1 MYYTVWKVTCIVN
14 LLNHSNGVKLGE
26 GVCFMKGIQLIFK
39 DWKAMWH
46 HKHGRIALIF
56 LLIVPLI
63 YSGFFLAGYWDPYG
77 RLDKLPV
84 AVVNLDKG
92 AAMDEKTIHA
102 GDDFVKNLKEN
113 KELAFHFVS
122 AKNADEGLKEDKYYM
137 VVTIPEDFSKKVSTL
152 MDEKPEPAQLQ
163 YKVNPGKNFVAAQ
176 IGTTAV
182 ENMKTKISNSI
193 TKSYTEGVFSKF
205 QDLAQGLG
213 DASNGAE
220 KLHEGTV
227 DARNG
232 ANELAGGIHR
242 LSDGTSKVKEGSD
255 KLASSQ
261 SALTGGANELSKG
274 ATSLHSGMELLAQ
287 GEKTLQSGV
296 SELSAGTNEWVNG
309 SEKLAEG
316 QVKADNAANSVKQ
329 QLEEY
334 VKSHPEVQQDPA
346 FQKIVATSNG
356 LAKATNALNG
366 GQQQLTQGAKKLADG
381 QHKIEEGMNTFG
393 VKLNEA
399 TAGTKKIADGASN
412 LADGFTKWG
421 NGFTSLQEGVN
432 HLASGGTELNH
443 GADQLTNGLVKLDDG
458 AKELSTKLG
467 EGAEKIADVRNDDDA
482 RNTMFS
488 EPVQLVKSTVSDVP
502 NYGSGIAPYFLS
514 LAFYVGGIMAS
525 NILPLGRRQN
535 MKVSGTV
542 HFINK
547 LGLVYVIGL
556 IQALLVD
563 VVVLGVMKLEV
574 ASVSLF
580 VLSSIVISF
589 TFMTFILML
598 VTVFGLVGK
607 FAAVTLLVLQLATS
621 GGTFPGELNIAVLSK
636 IGQFLPMSHSL
647 RGLQDVISL
656 GDWSQLQTQI
666 LILLCYLVVAGG
678 IAWITSHIQH
688 RETNAEQVS

>member
-1 MYYTVWKVTCIVN
+1 
-14 LLNHSNGVKLGE
+14 
-26 GVCFMKGIQLIFK
+26 MKGIQLIFK
-39 DWKAMWH
+39 DWKAMWN

-63 YSGFFLAGYWDPYG
+63 YAGFFLAGYWDPYG

-92 AAMDEKTIHA
+92 AVMDEKAIHA

-122 AKNADEGLKEDKYYM
+122 EKNADEGLKEDKYYM

-205 QDLAQGLG
+205 QDLAQGLN
-213 DASNGAE
+213 DASNGAG
-220 KLHEGTV
+220 KLHEGTT
-227 DARNG
+227 DAKNG
-232 ANELAGGIHR
+232 INELSSGINR
-242 LSDGTSKVKEGSD
+242 LSDGANQLKEGSD
-255 KLASSQ
+255 KLAASQ
-261 SALTGGANELSKG
+261 GALIGGANELSQG
-274 ATSLHSGMELLAQ
+274 ATSLHNGMELLTE
-287 GEKTLQSGV
+287 GEKGLQEGV
-296 SELSAGTNEWVNG
+296 SNLSAGTNEWISGN
-309 SEKLAEG
+309 EKLAEG
-316 QVKADNAANSVKQ
+316 QAKADEAANAVKK

-334 VKSHPEVQQDPA
+334 AKNHPEVQQDPA
-346 FQKIVATSNG
+346 FQQIVATSSG
-356 LAKATNALNG
+356 LAKATNTLNAS
-366 GQQQLTQGAKKLADG
+366 QQQLTQGARKLTDG
-381 QHKIEEGMNTFG
+381 QHNIEEGMNTFG
-393 VKLNEA
+393 AKLNEA
-399 TAGTKKIADGASN
+399 TSGTKKVADGAAN

-421 NGFTSLQEGVN
+421 NGFTSLQQGVN
-432 HLASGGTELNH
+432 HLASGGTELNN
-443 GADQLTNGLVKLDDG
+443 GAGKLTDGLVKLDDG

-467 EGAEKIADVRNDDDA
+467 EGAKKIANVRNDDA
-482 RNTMFS
+482 RNAMFS

-547 LGLVYVIGL
+547 LGLVYLIGL
-556 IQALLVD
+556 IQAFLVD
-563 VVVLGVMKLEV
+563 TVVLGFMKLEV
-574 ASVSLF
+574 ASVPLF
-580 VLSSIVISF
+580 VLSSIIISF

-598 VTVFGLVGK
+598 VTVFGIVGK

-656 GDWSQLQTQI
+656 GDWSQLRMQI

-688 RETNAEQVS
+688 KETNAEQVS

>member
-1 MYYTVWKVTCIVN
+1 
-14 LLNHSNGVKLGE
+14 
-26 GVCFMKGIQLIFK
+26 MKGIQLIFK
-39 DWKAMWH
+39 DWKAMWN

-77 RLDKLPV
+77 KLDKLPV

-92 AAMDEKTIHA
+92 AVMDEKTIQA

-122 AKNADEGLKEDKYYM
+122 EKDADEGLKEDKYYM
-137 VVTIPEDFSKKVSTL
+137 VVTIPEEFSKKVSTL
-152 MDEKPEPAQLQ
+152 MDEEPEPARLQ

-205 QDLAQGLG
+205 QDLAQGLS
-213 DASNGAE
+213 DARNGAE
-220 KLHEGTV
+220 KLHEGTT
-227 DARNG
+227 DAKNG
-232 ANELAGGIHR
+232 ANQLADGIHR
-242 LSDGTSKVKEGSD
+242 LNDGTVKLKEGSD

-261 SALTGGANELSKG
+261 SALTGGANELSQG
-274 ATSLHSGMELLAQ
+274 ATSLHNGMELLAQ
-287 GEKTLQSGV
+287 GEKSLQSGV

-346 FQKIVATSNG
+346 FQKIIATSNG
-356 LAKATNALNG
+356 LAKATNTLNNS
-366 GQQQLTQGAKKLADG
+366 QQQLTQGARKLTDG
-381 QHKIEEGMNTFG
+381 QHKIEGGMNTFG

-399 TAGTKKIADGASN
+399 TAGTKKIADGTSN
-412 LADGFTKWG
+412 LAD
-421 NGFTSLQEGVN
+421 GFTSLQEGVN

-443 GADQLTNGLVKLDDG
+443 GADKLTNGLVKLDDG
-458 AKELSTKLG
+458 VKELSTKLG
-467 EGAEKIADVRNDDDA
+467 EGAEKIADVRNDDA

-547 LGLVYVIGL
+547 LGLVYLIGL

-598 VTVFGLVGK
+598 VTVFGIVGK

-636 IGQFLPMSHSL
+636 IGKFLPMSHSL

-656 GDWSQLQTQI
+656 GDWSQLRMQI

-678 IAWITSHIQH
+678 ITWVTSHIQH
-688 RETNAEQVS
+688 KETNAEQVS

>member
-1 MYYTVWKVTCIVN
+1 
-14 LLNHSNGVKLGE
+14 
-26 GVCFMKGIQLIFK
+26 MKGIQLVFK

-122 AKNADEGLKEDKYYM
+122 EKNADEGLKEDKYYM

-152 MDEKPEPAQLQ
+152 MDEKPEPAQLH

-205 QDLAQGLG
+205 QDLAQGLS

-220 KLHEGTV
+220 KLHEGTT
-227 DARNG
+227 DAKNG
-232 ANELAGGIHR
+232 ANRLADGIDR
-242 LSDGTSKVKEGSD
+242 LSDGTSKLKEGSD

-261 SALTGGANELSKG
+261 SALTGGANELSQG
-274 ATSLHSGMELLAQ
+274 ATSLHSGLELLAQ
-287 GEKTLQSGV
+287 GEGTLQSGV
-296 SELSAGTNEWVNG
+296 SELSVGTNEWVNG

-316 QVKADNAANSVKQ
+316 QVKADDAASSVKK

-334 VKSHPEVQQDPA
+334 MKSHPEAQQDPA

-356 LAKATNALNG
+356 LAKATNTLNN

-381 QHKIEEGMNTFG
+381 QRKVEEGMNTFG

-399 TAGTKKIADGASN
+399 TAGTKKIADGAAN

-432 HLASGGTELNH
+432 QLASGGTELNN
-443 GADQLTNGLVKLDDG
+443 GAGKLVNGLVKLDDG
-458 AKELSTKLG
+458 AKELAMKLG
-467 EGAEKIADVRNDDDA
+467 EGAEKIADVRNDDA

-547 LGLVYVIGL
+547 LGLVYLIGL

-563 VVVLGVMKLEV
+563 VVVLGAMKLEV
-574 ASVSLF
+574 ASV

-621 GGTFPGELNIAVLSK
+621 GGTFPGELNVAVLSK

-656 GDWSQLQTQI
+656 GDWSQLRMQI

-688 RETNAEQVS
+688 RETNTEQVS

>member
-1 MYYTVWKVTCIVN
+1 
-14 LLNHSNGVKLGE
+14 
-26 GVCFMKGIQLIFK
+26 MKGIQLIFK
-39 DWKAMWH
+39 DWKAMWN

-63 YSGFFLAGYWDPYG
+63 YAGFFLAGYWDPYG

-92 AAMDEKTIHA
+92 AVMDEKAIHA

-122 AKNADEGLKEDKYYM
+122 EKNADEGLKEDKYYM

-205 QDLAQGLG
+205 QDLAQGLN
-213 DASNGAE
+213 DASNGAG
-220 KLHEGTV
+220 KLHEGTT
-227 DARNG
+227 DAKNG
-232 ANELAGGIHR
+232 INELSSGINR
-242 LSDGTSKVKEGSD
+242 LSDGANQLKEGSD
-255 KLASSQ
+255 KLAASQ
-261 SALTGGANELSKG
+261 GALTGGANELSQG
-274 ATSLHSGMELLAQ
+274 ATSLHNGMELLTE
-287 GEKTLQSGV
+287 GEKGLQEGV
-296 SELSAGTNEWVNG
+296 SNLSAGTNEWISGN
-309 SEKLAEG
+309 EKLAEG
-316 QVKADNAANSVKQ
+316 QAKADEAANAVKK

-334 VKSHPEVQQDPA
+334 AKNHPEVQQDPA
-346 FQKIVATSNG
+346 FQQIVATSSG
-356 LAKATNALNG
+356 LAKATNTLNAS
-366 GQQQLTQGAKKLADG
+366 QQQLTQGARKLADG

-399 TAGTKKIADGASN
+399 TSGTKKVADGAAN

-432 HLASGGTELNH
+432 HLASGGTELNN
-443 GADQLTNGLVKLDDG
+443 GAGKLTDGLIKLDDG

-467 EGAEKIADVRNDDDA
+467 EGAEKIADVRNDDA
-482 RNTMFS
+482 RNAMFS

-547 LGLVYVIGL
+547 LGLVYLIGL
-556 IQALLVD
+556 IQAFLVD
-563 VVVLGVMKLEV
+563 AVVLGFMKLEV
-574 ASVSLF
+574 ASVPLF
-580 VLSSIVISF
+580 VLSSIIISF

-598 VTVFGLVGK
+598 VTVFGIVGK

-656 GDWSQLQTQI
+656 GDWSQLRMQI

-688 RETNAEQVS
+688 KETNAEQVS

>member
-14 LLNHSNGVKLGE
+14 LLNHSNGVKFGE

-92 AAMDEKTIHA
+92 AMMDEKTIHA

-122 AKNADEGLKEDKYYM
+122 EKNADEGLKEDKYYM
-137 VVTIPEDFSKKVSTL
+137 VVTIPENFSKKVSTL
-152 MDEKPEPAQLQ
+152 MDEKPEPAKLQ

-205 QDLAQGLG
+205 QDLAQGLS

-220 KLHEGTV
+220 KLHEGTT

-232 ANELAGGIHR
+232 ANQLADGIDR
-242 LSDGTSKVKEGSD
+242 LSNGTSKLKEGSD

-261 SALTGGANELSKG
+261 SALTGGANELSQG

-287 GEKTLQSGV
+287 GEKTLQSGI

-309 SEKLAEG
+309 NEKLAEG
-316 QVKADNAANSVKQ
+316 QAKADNAANSVKQ

-334 VKSHPEVQQDPA
+334 VKNHPEVQQDPA
-346 FQKIVATSNG
+346 FQKIVATSDG
-356 LAKATNALNG
+356 LAKATNTLNNS
-366 GQQQLTQGAKKLADG
+366 QQQLTQGAKKIADG

-432 HLASGGTELNH
+432 QLASGGTELNN
-443 GADQLTNGLVKLDDG
+443 GAGKLTNGLVKLDDG

-467 EGAEKIADVRNDDDA
+467 EGAEKIADVRNDDA

-525 NILPLGRRQN
+525 NILPLGHRQN

-547 LGLVYVIGL
+547 LGLVYLIGL

-574 ASVSLF
+574 ASVPLF

-607 FAAVTLLVLQLATS
+607 FLAVTLLVLQLATS

-656 GDWSQLQTQI
+656 GDWSQLQMQI
-666 LILLCYLVVAGG
+666 LILLFYLVVAGG

-688 RETNAEQVS
+688 KETNAEQVS

>member
-1 MYYTVWKVTCIVN
+1 
-14 LLNHSNGVKLGE
+14 
-26 GVCFMKGIQLIFK
+26 MKGIQLIFK
-39 DWKAMWH
+39 DWKAMWN

-77 RLDKLPV
+77 KLDKLPV

-92 AAMDEKTIHA
+92 AVMDEKTIQA

-122 AKNADEGLKEDKYYM
+122 EKDADEGLKEDKYYM
-137 VVTIPEDFSKKVSTL
+137 VVTIPEEFSKKVSTL
-152 MDEKPEPAQLQ
+152 MDEKPEPARLQ

-205 QDLAQGLG
+205 QDLAQGLS

-220 KLHEGTV
+220 KLHEGTT
-227 DARNG
+227 DAKNG
-232 ANELAGGIHR
+232 ANQLTDIHR
-242 LSDGTSKVKEGSD
+242 LNDGTVKLKEGSD

-261 SALTGGANELSKG
+261 SALTGGANELSQG
-274 ATSLHSGMELLAQ
+274 ATSLHNGMELLAQ
-287 GEKTLQSGV
+287 GEKSLQSGV

-334 VKSHPEVQQDPA
+334 VKSHPEVQQDSA
-346 FQKIVATSNG
+346 FQKIIATSNG
-356 LAKATNALNG
+356 LAKATNTLNNS
-366 GQQQLTQGAKKLADG
+366 QQQLTQGARKLTDG

-399 TAGTKKIADGASN
+399 TAGTKKIADGTSN

-443 GADQLTNGLVKLDDG
+443 GADKLTNGLVKLDDG

-467 EGAEKIADVRNDDDA
+467 EGAEKIADVRNDDA

-547 LGLVYVIGL
+547 LGLVYLIGL

-598 VTVFGLVGK
+598 VTVFGIVGK

-656 GDWSQLQTQI
+656 GDWSQLQMQI

-678 IAWITSHIQH
+678 ITWVTSHIQH
-688 RETNAEQVS
+688 KETNAEQVS

>member
-1 MYYTVWKVTCIVN
+1 
-14 LLNHSNGVKLGE
+14 
-26 GVCFMKGIQLIFK
+26 
-39 DWKAMWH
+39 
-46 HKHGRIALIF
+46 
-56 LLIVPLI
+56 
-63 YSGFFLAGYWDPYG
+63 
-77 RLDKLPV
+77 
-84 AVVNLDKG
+84 
-92 AAMDEKTIHA
+92 
-102 GDDFVKNLKEN
+102 
-113 KELAFHFVS
+113 
-122 AKNADEGLKEDKYYM
+122 
-137 VVTIPEDFSKKVSTL
+137 
-152 MDEKPEPAQLQ
+152 
-163 YKVNPGKNFVAAQ
+163 
-176 IGTTAV
+176 
-182 ENMKTKISNSI
+182 
-193 TKSYTEGVFSKF
+193 
-205 QDLAQGLG
+205 
-213 DASNGAE
+213 
-220 KLHEGTV
+220 
-227 DARNG
+227 
-232 ANELAGGIHR
+232 
-242 LSDGTSKVKEGSD
+242 
-255 KLASSQ
+255 
-261 SALTGGANELSKG
+261 
-274 ATSLHSGMELLAQ
+274 MELLAQ
-287 GEKTLQSGV
+287 GEKSLQSGV

-346 FQKIVATSNG
+346 FQKIIATSNG
-356 LAKATNALNG
+356 LAKATNTLNNS
-366 GQQQLTQGAKKLADG
+366 QQQLTQGARKLTDG
-381 QHKIEEGMNTFG
+381 QHKIEGGMNTFG

-399 TAGTKKIADGASN
+399 TAGTKKIADGTSN

-443 GADQLTNGLVKLDDG
+443 GADKLTNGLVKLDDG
-458 AKELSTKLG
+458 VKELSTKLG
-467 EGAEKIADVRNDDDA
+467 EGAEKIADVRNDDA

-547 LGLVYVIGL
+547 LGLVYLIGL

-598 VTVFGLVGK
+598 VTVFGIVGK

-656 GDWSQLQTQI
+656 GDWSQLRMQI

-678 IAWITSHIQH
+678 ITWVTSHIQH
-688 RETNAEQVS
+688 KETNAEQVS

>member
-1 MYYTVWKVTCIVN
+1 
-14 LLNHSNGVKLGE
+14 
-26 GVCFMKGIQLIFK
+26 MKGIQLIFK
-39 DWKAMWH
+39 DWKAMWN

-63 YSGFFLAGYWDPYG
+63 YAGFFLAGYWDPYG

-92 AAMDEKTIHA
+92 AVMDEKAIHA

-122 AKNADEGLKEDKYYM
+122 EKNADEGLKEDKYYM

-205 QDLAQGLG
+205 QDLAQGLN
-213 DASNGAE
+213 DASNGAG
-220 KLHEGTV
+220 KLHEGTT
-227 DARNG
+227 DAKNG
-232 ANELAGGIHR
+232 INELSSGINR
-242 LSDGTSKVKEGSD
+242 LSDGANQLKEGSD
-255 KLASSQ
+255 KLAASQ
-261 SALTGGANELSKG
+261 GALTGGANELSQG
-274 ATSLHSGMELLAQ
+274 ATSLHNGMELLTE
-287 GEKTLQSGV
+287 GEKGLQEGV
-296 SELSAGTNEWVNG
+296 SNLSTGTNEWISGN
-309 SEKLAEG
+309 EKLAEG
-316 QVKADNAANSVKQ
+316 QAKADEAANAVKK

-334 VKSHPEVQQDPA
+334 AKNHPEVQQDPA
-346 FQKIVATSNG
+346 FQQIVATSSG
-356 LAKATNALNG
+356 LAKATNTLNAS
-366 GQQQLTQGAKKLADG
+366 QQQLTQGARKLADG

-393 VKLNEA
+393 AKLNEA
-399 TAGTKKIADGASN
+399 TSGTKKVADGAAN

-421 NGFTSLQEGVN
+421 NGFTSLQQGVN
-432 HLASGGTELNH
+432 HLASGGTELNN
-443 GADQLTNGLVKLDDG
+443 GAGKLTDGLVKLDDG

-467 EGAEKIADVRNDDDA
+467 EGAEKIANVRNDDA
-482 RNTMFS
+482 RNAMFS

-547 LGLVYVIGL
+547 LGLVYLIGL
-556 IQALLVD
+556 IQAFLVD
-563 VVVLGVMKLEV
+563 AVVLGFMKLEV
-574 ASVSLF
+574 ASVPLF
-580 VLSSIVISF
+580 VLSSIIISF

-598 VTVFGLVGK
+598 VTVFGIVGK

-656 GDWSQLQTQI
+656 GDWSQLRMQI

-688 RETNAEQVS
+688 KETNAERVS

>member
-1 MYYTVWKVTCIVN
+1 
-14 LLNHSNGVKLGE
+14 
-26 GVCFMKGIQLIFK
+26 MKGIQLIFK
-39 DWKAMWH
+39 DWKAMWN

-63 YSGFFLAGYWDPYG
+63 YAGFFLAGYWDPYG

-92 AAMDEKTIHA
+92 AVMDEKAIHA

-122 AKNADEGLKEDKYYM
+122 EKNADEGLKEDKYYM
-137 VVTIPEDFSKKVSTL
+137 VVTIPKDFSKKVSTL

-205 QDLAQGLG
+205 QDLAQGLN
-213 DASNGAE
+213 DASNGAG
-220 KLHEGTV
+220 KLHEGTT
-227 DARNG
+227 DAKNG
-232 ANELAGGIHR
+232 INELSSGINR
-242 LSDGTSKVKEGSD
+242 LSDGANQLKEGSD
-255 KLASSQ
+255 KLAASQ
-261 SALTGGANELSKG
+261 GALTGGANELSQG
-274 ATSLHSGMELLAQ
+274 ATSLHNGMELLTE
-287 GEKTLQSGV
+287 GEKGLQEGV
-296 SELSAGTNEWVNG
+296 SNLSAGTNEWISGN
-309 SEKLAEG
+309 EKLAEG
-316 QVKADNAANSVKQ
+316 QAKADEAANAVKK

-334 VKSHPEVQQDPA
+334 AKNHPEVQQDPA
-346 FQKIVATSNG
+346 FQQIVATSSG
-356 LAKATNALNG
+356 LAKATNTLNAS
-366 GQQQLTQGAKKLADG
+366 QQQLTQGARKLTDG

-399 TAGTKKIADGASN
+399 TSGTKKVADGAAN

-421 NGFTSLQEGVN
+421 NGFTSLQQGVN
-432 HLASGGTELNH
+432 HLASGGTELNN
-443 GADQLTNGLVKLDDG
+443 GAGKLTDGLVKLDDG

-467 EGAEKIADVRNDDDA
+467 EGAEKIANVRNDDA
-482 RNTMFS
+482 RNAMFS

-547 LGLVYVIGL
+547 LGLVYLIGL
-556 IQALLVD
+556 IQAFLVD
-563 VVVLGVMKLEV
+563 TVVLGFMKLEV
-574 ASVSLF
+574 ASVPLF
-580 VLSSIVISF
+580 VLSSIIISF

-598 VTVFGLVGK
+598 VTVFGIVGK

-656 GDWSQLQTQI
+656 GDWSQLRMQI

-688 RETNAEQVS
+688 KETNAEQVS

>member
-1 MYYTVWKVTCIVN
+1 
-14 LLNHSNGVKLGE
+14 
-26 GVCFMKGIQLIFK
+26 MKGIQLIFK
-39 DWKAMWH
+39 DWKAMWN

-63 YSGFFLAGYWDPYG
+63 YAGFFLAGYWDPYG

-92 AAMDEKTIHA
+92 AVMDEKAIHA

-122 AKNADEGLKEDKYYM
+122 EKNADEGLKEDKYYM

-205 QDLAQGLG
+205 QDLAQGLN
-213 DASNGAE
+213 DASNGAG
-220 KLHEGTV
+220 KLHEGTT
-227 DARNG
+227 DAKNG
-232 ANELAGGIHR
+232 INELSGGINR
-242 LSDGTSKVKEGSD
+242 LSDGANQLKEGSD
-255 KLASSQ
+255 KLAASQ
-261 SALTGGANELSKG
+261 GALTGGANELSQG
-274 ATSLHSGMELLAQ
+274 ATSLHNGMELLTE
-287 GEKTLQSGV
+287 GEKGLQEGV
-296 SELSAGTNEWVNG
+296 SNLSAGTNEWISG

-316 QVKADNAANSVKQ
+316 QAKADEVANAVKK

-334 VKSHPEVQQDPA
+334 AKNHPEVQQDPA
-346 FQKIVATSNG
+346 FQQIVTTSSG
-356 LAKATNALNG
+356 LAKATNTLNAS
-366 GQQQLTQGAKKLADG
+366 QQQLTQGARKLTDG

-393 VKLNEA
+393 AKLNEA
-399 TAGTKKIADGASN
+399 TSGTKKVADGAAN

-432 HLASGGTELNH
+432 HLASGGTELNN
-443 GADQLTNGLVKLDDG
+443 GAGKLTDGLIKLDDG

-467 EGAEKIADVRNDDDA
+467 EGAEKIANVRNDDA
-482 RNTMFS
+482 RNAMFS

-547 LGLVYVIGL
+547 LGLVYLIGL
-556 IQALLVD
+556 IQAFLVD
-563 VVVLGVMKLEV
+563 AVVLGIMKLEV
-574 ASVSLF
+574 ASVPLF
-580 VLSSIVISF
+580 VLSSIIISF

-598 VTVFGLVGK
+598 VTVFGIVGK

-656 GDWSQLQTQI
+656 GDWSQLRMQI

-688 RETNAEQVS
+688 KETNAEQVS

>member
-1 MYYTVWKVTCIVN
+1 
-14 LLNHSNGVKLGE
+14 
-26 GVCFMKGIQLIFK
+26 MKGIQLIFK

-84 AVVNLDKG
+84 AIINLDKG
-92 AAMDEKTIHA
+92 AAMDEKTIRA

-122 AKNADEGLKEDKYYM
+122 EKNADEGLKEDKYYM

-205 QDLAQGLG
+205 QDLAQGLN
-213 DASNGAE
+213 DASHGAG
-220 KLHEGTV
+220 KLHEGTTE
-227 DARNG
+227 ARNG
-232 ANELAGGIHR
+232 ANQLADGIHR
-242 LSDGTSKVKEGSD
+242 LSDGTSKVKEESD

-261 SALTGGANELSKG
+261 SALTDGANGLSQG
-274 ATSLHSGMELLAQ
+274 ATSLHSGMELLTQ

-346 FQKIVATSNG
+346 FQKIIATSNG
-356 LAKATNALNG
+356 LAQATNTLNNS
-366 GQQQLTQGAKKLADG
+366 QQQLTQGAKKLADG
-381 QHKIEEGMNTFG
+381 QHKIEEGINTFG

-399 TAGTKKIADGASN
+399 TAGTKKIADGAAN
-412 LADGFTKWG
+412 LASGFTKWG
-421 NGFTSLQEGVN
+421 TGFTSLQEGVN
-432 HLASGGTELNH
+432 QLASGGTELNH
-443 GADQLTNGLVKLDDG
+443 GVDQLTNGLVKLDDG

-467 EGAEKIADVRNDDDA
+467 EGAAKIADVRNDDA

-514 LAFYVGGIMAS
+514 
-525 NILPLGRRQN
+525 LGRRQN

-574 ASVSLF
+574 ASVPLF

-607 FAAVTLLVLQLATS
+607 FLAVTLLVLQLATS

-656 GDWSQLQTQI
+656 GDWSQLQMQI

-688 RETNAEQVS
+688 RETNVEQVS

>member
-1 MYYTVWKVTCIVN
+1 
-14 LLNHSNGVKLGE
+14 
-26 GVCFMKGIQLIFK
+26 MKGIQLIFK
-39 DWKAMWH
+39 DWKAMWN

-63 YSGFFLAGYWDPYG
+63 YAGFFLAGYWDPYG

-92 AAMDEKTIHA
+92 AVMDEKAIHA

-122 AKNADEGLKEDKYYM
+122 EKNADEGLKEDKYYM

-205 QDLAQGLG
+205 QDLAQGLN
-213 DASNGAE
+213 DASNGAG
-220 KLHEGTV
+220 KLHEGTT
-227 DARNG
+227 DAKNG
-232 ANELAGGIHR
+232 INELSGGINR
-242 LSDGTSKVKEGSD
+242 LSDGANQLKEGSD
-255 KLASSQ
+255 KLAASQ
-261 SALTGGANELSKG
+261 GALTGGANELSQG
-274 ATSLHSGMELLAQ
+274 ATSLHNGMELLTE
-287 GEKTLQSGV
+287 GEKGLQEGV
-296 SELSAGTNEWVNG
+296 SNLSVGTNEWISGN
-309 SEKLAEG
+309 EKLAEG
-316 QVKADNAANSVKQ
+316 QVKADEAANAVKK

-334 VKSHPEVQQDPA
+334 AKNHPEVQQDPA
-346 FQKIVATSNG
+346 FQQIVATSSG
-356 LAKATNALNG
+356 LAKATNTLNAS
-366 GQQQLTQGAKKLADG
+366 QQQLTQGARKLTDG

-393 VKLNEA
+393 AKLNEA
-399 TAGTKKIADGASN
+399 TSGTKKVADGAAN

-421 NGFTSLQEGVN
+421 NGFTSLQQGVN
-432 HLASGGTELNH
+432 HLASGGTELNN
-443 GADQLTNGLVKLDDG
+443 GAGKLTDGLIKLDDG

-467 EGAEKIADVRNDDDA
+467 EGAEKIANVRNDDA
-482 RNTMFS
+482 RNAMFS

-547 LGLVYVIGL
+547 LGLVYLIGL
-556 IQALLVD
+556 IQAFLVD
-563 VVVLGVMKLEV
+563 TVVLGFMKLEV
-574 ASVSLF
+574 ASVPLF
-580 VLSSIVISF
+580 VLSSIIISF

-598 VTVFGLVGK
+598 VTVFGIVGK

-656 GDWSQLQTQI
+656 GDWSQLRMQI

-688 RETNAEQVS
+688 KETNAEQVS

>member
-1 MYYTVWKVTCIVN
+1 
-14 LLNHSNGVKLGE
+14 
-26 GVCFMKGIQLIFK
+26 MKGIQLIFK
-39 DWKAMWH
+39 DWKAMWN

-63 YSGFFLAGYWDPYG
+63 YAGFFLAGYWDPYG

-92 AAMDEKTIHA
+92 AVMDEKAIHA

-122 AKNADEGLKEDKYYM
+122 EKNADEGLKEDKYYM

-205 QDLAQGLG
+205 QDLAQGLN
-213 DASNGAE
+213 DASNGAG
-220 KLHEGTV
+220 KLHEGMT
-227 DARNG
+227 DAKNG
-232 ANELAGGIHR
+232 VNELSGGINR
-242 LSDGTSKVKEGSD
+242 LSDGANQLKEGSD
-255 KLASSQ
+255 KLAASQ
-261 SALTGGANELSKG
+261 GALTGGANELSQG
-274 ATSLHSGMELLAQ
+274 ATSLHNGMELLTE
-287 GEKTLQSGV
+287 GEKGLQEGV
-296 SELSAGTNEWVNG
+296 SNLSAGTNEWISGN
-309 SEKLAEG
+309 EKLAEG
-316 QVKADNAANSVKQ
+316 QAKADEAANAVKK

-334 VKSHPEVQQDPA
+334 AKNHPEVQQDPA
-346 FQKIVATSNG
+346 FQQIVATSNG
-356 LAKATNALNG
+356 LAKATNTLNAS
-366 GQQQLTQGAKKLADG
+366 QQQLTQGARKLADG

-399 TAGTKKIADGASN
+399 TSGTKKVADGAAN

-432 HLASGGTELNH
+432 HLASGGTELNN
-443 GADQLTNGLVKLDDG
+443 GAGKLTDGLIKLDDG

-467 EGAEKIADVRNDDDA
+467 EGAEKIADVRNDDA
-482 RNTMFS
+482 RNAMFS

-547 LGLVYVIGL
+547 LGLVYLIGL
-556 IQALLVD
+556 IQAFLVD
-563 VVVLGVMKLEV
+563 AVVLGIMKLEV
-574 ASVSLF
+574 ASVPLF
-580 VLSSIVISF
+580 VLSSIIISF

-598 VTVFGLVGK
+598 VTVFGIVGK

-656 GDWSQLQTQI
+656 GDWSQLRMQI

-688 RETNAEQVS
+688 KETNAEQVS

>member
-1 MYYTVWKVTCIVN
+1 
-14 LLNHSNGVKLGE
+14 
-26 GVCFMKGIQLIFK
+26 MKGIQLIFK
-39 DWKAMWH
+39 DWKAMWN

-77 RLDKLPV
+77 KLDKLPV

-92 AAMDEKTIHA
+92 AVMDEKTIQA

-122 AKNADEGLKEDKYYM
+122 EKDADEGLKEDKYYM
-137 VVTIPEDFSKKVSTL
+137 VVTIPEEFSKKVSTL
-152 MDEKPEPAQLQ
+152 MDEKPEPARLQ

-205 QDLAQGLG
+205 QDLAQGLS
-213 DASNGAE
+213 DARNGAE
-220 KLHEGTV
+220 KLHEGTI

-232 ANELAGGIHR
+232 ANQLADGIHR
-242 LSDGTSKVKEGSD
+242 LSDGTS
-255 KLASSQ
+255 
-261 SALTGGANELSKG
+261 
-274 ATSLHSGMELLAQ
+274 LHNGMELLAQ
-287 GEKTLQSGV
+287 GEKSLQSGV

-346 FQKIVATSNG
+346 FQKIIATSNG
-356 LAKATNALNG
+356 LAKATNTLNNS
-366 GQQQLTQGAKKLADG
+366 QQQLTQGARKLTDG

-399 TAGTKKIADGASN
+399 TAGTKKIADGTSN

-443 GADQLTNGLVKLDDG
+443 GADKLTDGLVKLDDG

-467 EGAEKIADVRNDDDA
+467 EGAEKIADVRNDDA

-547 LGLVYVIGL
+547 LGLVYLIGL

-563 VVVLGVMKLEV
+563 VVVLGVMRLEV

-580 VLSSIVISF
+580 VLSSIVISL

-656 GDWSQLQTQI
+656 GDWSQLRMQI

>member
-14 LLNHSNGVKLGE
+14 LLNHSNGVKFGE
-26 GVCFMKGIQLIFK
+26 GVCFMKGIQLVFK

-77 RLDKLPV
+77 KLDKLPV

-122 AKNADEGLKEDKYYM
+122 EKNADEGLKEDKYYM
-137 VVTIPEDFSKKVSTL
+137 VVTIPADFSKKVSTL

-205 QDLAQGLG
+205 QDLAQGLS
-213 DASNGAE
+213 DAS
-220 KLHEGTV
+220 
-227 DARNG
+227 RNG
-232 ANELAGGIHR
+232 ANQLADGIHR
-242 LSDGTSKVKEGSD
+242 LSDGTSKVKEGSE
-255 KLASSQ
+255 KLASSK
-261 SALTGGANELSKG
+261 SALTDGANELSQG

-296 SELSAGTNEWVNG
+296 SELSAGTNEWVSG

-316 QVKADNAANSVKQ
+316 QVKADGAANSIKQ

-334 VKSHPEVQQDPA
+334 VKNHPEVQQDPA
-346 FQKIVATSNG
+346 FQKIVATSDG
-356 LAKATNALNG
+356 LAKATNTLNNS
-366 GQQQLTQGAKKLADG
+366 QQQLTQGAKKIADG

-399 TAGTKKIADGASN
+399 TAGTKKVADGASN

-432 HLASGGTELNH
+432 QLASGGTELNN
-443 GADQLTNGLVKLDDG
+443 GAGKLTNGLVKLDDG

-467 EGAEKIADVRNDDDA
+467 EGAEKIADVRNDDA

-547 LGLVYVIGL
+547 LGLVYLIGL

-574 ASVSLF
+574 ASVPLF

-607 FAAVTLLVLQLATS
+607 FLAVTLLVLQLATS

-656 GDWSQLQTQI
+656 GDWSQLQMQI

-688 RETNAEQVS
+688 RETNVEQVS

>member
-1 MYYTVWKVTCIVN
+1 
-14 LLNHSNGVKLGE
+14 
-26 GVCFMKGIQLIFK
+26 MKGIQLIFK
-39 DWKAMWH
+39 DWKAMWN

-63 YSGFFLAGYWDPYG
+63 YAGFFLAGYWDPYG

-92 AAMDEKTIHA
+92 AVMDEKAIHA

-122 AKNADEGLKEDKYYM
+122 EKNADEGLKEDKYYM

-205 QDLAQGLG
+205 QDLAQGLN
-213 DASNGAE
+213 DASNGAG
-220 KLHEGTV
+220 KLHEGTT
-227 DARNG
+227 DAKNG
-232 ANELAGGIHR
+232 INELSSGINR
-242 LSDGTSKVKEGSD
+242 LSDGANQLKEGSD
-255 KLASSQ
+255 KLAASQ
-261 SALTGGANELSKG
+261 GVLTGGANELSQG
-274 ATSLHSGMELLAQ
+274 ATSLHNGMELLTE
-287 GEKTLQSGV
+287 GEKGLQEGV
-296 SELSAGTNEWVNG
+296 SNLSAGTNEWISGN
-309 SEKLAEG
+309 EKLAEG
-316 QVKADNAANSVKQ
+316 QAKADEAANAVKK

-334 VKSHPEVQQDPA
+334 AKNHPEVQQDPA
-346 FQKIVATSNG
+346 FQQIVATSSG
-356 LAKATNALNG
+356 LAKATNTLNAS
-366 GQQQLTQGAKKLADG
+366 QQQLTQGARKLTDG

-393 VKLNEA
+393 AKLNEA
-399 TAGTKKIADGASN
+399 TSGTKKVADGAAN

-421 NGFTSLQEGVN
+421 NGFTSLQQGVN
-432 HLASGGTELNH
+432 HLASGGTELNN
-443 GADQLTNGLVKLDDG
+443 GAGKLTDGLVKLDDG

-467 EGAEKIADVRNDDDA
+467 EGAEKIANVRNDDA
-482 RNTMFS
+482 RNAMFS

-547 LGLVYVIGL
+547 LGLVYLIGL
-556 IQALLVD
+556 IQAFLVD
-563 VVVLGVMKLEV
+563 TVVLGFMKLEV
-574 ASVSLF
+574 ASVPLF
-580 VLSSIVISF
+580 VLSSIIISF

-598 VTVFGLVGK
+598 VTVFGIVGK

-656 GDWSQLQTQI
+656 GDWSQLRMQI

-688 RETNAEQVS
+688 KETNAEQVS

>member
-1 MYYTVWKVTCIVN
+1 
-14 LLNHSNGVKLGE
+14 
-26 GVCFMKGIQLIFK
+26 MKGIQLIFK
-39 DWKAMWH
+39 DWKAMWN

-63 YSGFFLAGYWDPYG
+63 YAGFFLAGYWDPYG

-92 AAMDEKTIHA
+92 AVMDEKAIHA

-122 AKNADEGLKEDKYYM
+122 EKNADEGLKEDKYYM

-205 QDLAQGLG
+205 QDLAQGLN
-213 DASNGAE
+213 DASNGAG
-220 KLHEGTV
+220 KLHEGTT
-227 DARNG
+227 DAKNG
-232 ANELAGGIHR
+232 INELSSGINR
-242 LSDGTSKVKEGSD
+242 LSDGANQLKEGSD
-255 KLASSQ
+255 KLAASQ
-261 SALTGGANELSKG
+261 GALTGGANELSQG
-274 ATSLHSGMELLAQ
+274 ATSLHNGMELLTE
-287 GEKTLQSGV
+287 GEKGLQEGV
-296 SELSAGTNEWVNG
+296 SNLSAGTNEWISGN
-309 SEKLAEG
+309 EKLAEG
-316 QVKADNAANSVKQ
+316 QAKADEAANAVKK

-334 VKSHPEVQQDPA
+334 AKNHPEVQQDPA
-346 FQKIVATSNG
+346 FQQIVATSSG
-356 LAKATNALNG
+356 LAKATNTLNAS
-366 GQQQLTQGAKKLADG
+366 QQQLTQGARKLADG

-399 TAGTKKIADGASN
+399 TSGTKKVADGAAN

-421 NGFTSLQEGVN
+421 NGFTSLQQGVN
-432 HLASGGTELNH
+432 HLASGGTELNN
-443 GADQLTNGLVKLDDG
+443 GAGKLTDGLIKLDDG

-467 EGAEKIADVRNDDDA
+467 EGAEKIADVRNDDA
-482 RNTMFS
+482 RNAMFS

-547 LGLVYVIGL
+547 LGLVYLIGL
-556 IQALLVD
+556 IQAFLVD
-563 VVVLGVMKLEV
+563 TVVLGFMKLEV
-574 ASVSLF
+574 ASVPLF
-580 VLSSIVISF
+580 VLSSIIISF

-598 VTVFGLVGK
+598 VTVFGIVGK

-656 GDWSQLQTQI
+656 GDWSQLRMQI

-688 RETNAEQVS
+688 KETNAEQVS

>member
-1 MYYTVWKVTCIVN
+1 
-14 LLNHSNGVKLGE
+14 
-26 GVCFMKGIQLIFK
+26 MKGIQLIFK
-39 DWKAMWH
+39 DWKAMWN

-63 YSGFFLAGYWDPYG
+63 YAGFFLAGYWDPYG

-92 AAMDEKTIHA
+92 AVMDEKAIHA

-122 AKNADEGLKEDKYYM
+122 EKNADEGLKEDKYYM

-193 TKSYTEGVFSKF
+193 TKSYTEGVFLKF
-205 QDLAQGLG
+205 QDLAQGLN
-213 DASNGAE
+213 DASNGAG
-220 KLHEGTV
+220 KLHEGTT
-227 DARNG
+227 DAKNG
-232 ANELAGGIHR
+232 INELSSGINR
-242 LSDGTSKVKEGSD
+242 LSDGANQLKEGSD
-255 KLASSQ
+255 KLAASQ
-261 SALTGGANELSKG
+261 GALTGGANELSQG
-274 ATSLHSGMELLAQ
+274 ATSLHNGMELLTE
-287 GEKTLQSGV
+287 GEKGLQEGV
-296 SELSAGTNEWVNG
+296 SNLSAGTNEWISGN
-309 SEKLAEG
+309 EKLAEG
-316 QVKADNAANSVKQ
+316 QAKADEAANAVKK

-334 VKSHPEVQQDPA
+334 AKNHPEVQQDPA
-346 FQKIVATSNG
+346 FQQIVATSSG
-356 LAKATNALNG
+356 LAKATNTLNAS
-366 GQQQLTQGAKKLADG
+366 QQQLTQGARKLTDG

-399 TAGTKKIADGASN
+399 TSGTKKVADGAAN

-421 NGFTSLQEGVN
+421 NGFTSLQQGVN
-432 HLASGGTELNH
+432 HLASGGTELNN
-443 GADQLTNGLVKLDDG
+443 GAGKLTDGLVKLDDG

-467 EGAEKIADVRNDDDA
+467 EGAEKIANVRNDDA
-482 RNTMFS
+482 RNAMFS

-547 LGLVYVIGL
+547 LGLVYLIGL
-556 IQALLVD
+556 IQAFLVD
-563 VVVLGVMKLEV
+563 TVVLGFMKLEV
-574 ASVSLF
+574 ASVPLF
-580 VLSSIVISF
+580 VLSSIIISF

-598 VTVFGLVGK
+598 VTVFGIVGK

-656 GDWSQLQTQI
+656 GDWSQLRMQI

-688 RETNAEQVS
+688 KETNAEQVS

>member
-1 MYYTVWKVTCIVN
+1 
-14 LLNHSNGVKLGE
+14 
-26 GVCFMKGIQLIFK
+26 MKGIQLIFK

-77 RLDKLPV
+77 KLDKLPV
-84 AVVNLDKG
+84 AIVNLDKG

-122 AKNADEGLKEDKYYM
+122 EKHADEGLKEDKYYM
-137 VVTIPEDFSKKVSTL
+137 VVTIPEDFSQKVSTL

-176 IGTTAV
+176 IGTT
-182 ENMKTKISNSI
+182 
-193 TKSYTEGVFSKF
+193 
-205 QDLAQGLG
+205 
-213 DASNGAE
+213 DA
-220 KLHEGTV
+220 K
-227 DARNG
+227 NG
-232 ANELAGGIHR
+232 ANQLADGIHR
-242 LSDGTSKVKEGSD
+242 LNEGTSKVKEGSE
-255 KLASSQ
+255 KLAASQ
-261 SALTGGANELSKG
+261 SALTGGANELSQG
-274 ATSLHSGMELLAQ
+274 ANSLHSGMELLAQ

-296 SELSAGTNEWVNG
+296 SELSAGTNEWMSG

-346 FQKIVATSNG
+346 FQKIIATSNG
-356 LAKATNALNG
+356 LAKATNTLNNS
-366 GQQQLTQGAKKLADG
+366 QQQLTQGAKKLADG

-399 TAGTKKIADGASN
+399 TTGTKKLADGAAN
-412 LADGFTKWG
+412 LANGFTKWG
-421 NGFTSLQEGVN
+421 SGFTSLQEGVN

-467 EGAEKIADVRNDDDA
+467 EGAEKIADVRNDDA

-563 VVVLGVMKLEV
+563 VVVLGAMKLEV
-574 ASVSLF
+574 ASVPLF
-580 VLSSIVISF
+580 ILSSIVISF

-607 FAAVTLLVLQLATS
+607 FLAVTLLVLQLATS
-621 GGTFPGELNIAVLSK
+621 GGTFPGELNIAILSK

-656 GDWSQLQTQI
+656 GDWSQLQMQI

-688 RETNAEQVS
+688 KETNAEQVS

>member
-1 MYYTVWKVTCIVN
+1 MYYTVWKVACIVN
-14 LLNHSNGVKLGE
+14 LLNHCNVVKLGE

-77 RLDKLPV
+77 KLDKLPV
-84 AVVNLDKG
+84 AIVNLDKG

-102 GDDFVKNLKEN
+102 GNDFVGNLKEN

-122 AKNADEGLKEDKYYM
+122 EKHADEGLKEDKYYM

-205 QDLAQGLG
+205 QDLAQGLS
-213 DASNGAE
+213 DASSGAE
-220 KLHEGTV
+220 KLHEGTTS
-227 DARNG
+227 AKNG
-232 ANELAGGIHR
+232 ANQLADGIHR
-242 LSDGTSKVKEGSD
+242 LNEGTSKVKDGSE
-255 KLASSQ
+255 KLAASQ
-261 SALTGGANELSKG
+261 SALTGGANELSQG
-274 ATSLHSGMELLAQ
+274 ATSLHSGMELLTQ
-287 GEKTLQSGV
+287 GEKTLQSGI

-309 SEKLAEG
+309 NEKLAEG
-316 QVKADNAANSVKQ
+316 QVKADNAANSIKQ

-334 VKSHPEVQQDPA
+334 VKSHPEMQQDPA
-346 FQKIVATSNG
+346 FQKIIATSNG
-356 LAKATNALNG
+356 LAKATNTLNNS
-366 GQQQLTQGAKKLADG
+366 QQQLTQGV
-381 QHKIEEGMNTFG
+381 Q
-393 VKLNEA
+393 
-399 TAGTKKIADGASN
+399 KIADGAAN
-412 LADGFTKWG
+412 LVNGFTKWG
-421 NGFTSLQEGVN
+421 SGFTSLQEGVN
-432 HLASGGTELNH
+432 QLASGGTELNH
-443 GADQLTNGLVKLDDG
+443 GADQLTNGLVKLEDG

-467 EGAEKIADVRNDDDA
+467 EGAEKIADVRNDDA

-574 ASVSLF
+574 ASVPLF

-607 FAAVTLLVLQLATS
+607 FLAVTLLVLQLATS
-621 GGTFPGELNIAVLSK
+621 GGTFPGELNIAILSK

-656 GDWSQLQTQI
+656 GDWSQLQMQI

>member
-1 MYYTVWKVTCIVN
+1 
-14 LLNHSNGVKLGE
+14 
-26 GVCFMKGIQLIFK
+26 MKGIQLIFK
-39 DWKAMWH
+39 DWKAMWN

-63 YSGFFLAGYWDPYG
+63 YAGFFLAGYWDPYG

-92 AAMDEKTIHA
+92 AVMDEKAIHA

-122 AKNADEGLKEDKYYM
+122 EKNADEGLKEDKYYM

-205 QDLAQGLG
+205 QDLAQGLN
-213 DASNGAE
+213 DASNGAG
-220 KLHEGTV
+220 KLHEGTT
-227 DARNG
+227 DAKNG
-232 ANELAGGIHR
+232 INELSSGINR
-242 LSDGTSKVKEGSD
+242 LSDGANQLKEGSD
-255 KLASSQ
+255 KLAASQ
-261 SALTGGANELSKG
+261 GALTGGANELSQG
-274 ATSLHSGMELLAQ
+274 ATSLHNGMELLTE
-287 GEKTLQSGV
+287 GEKGLQEGV
-296 SELSAGTNEWVNG
+296 SNLSAGTNEWISGN
-309 SEKLAEG
+309 EKLAEG
-316 QVKADNAANSVKQ
+316 QAKADEAANAVKK

-334 VKSHPEVQQDPA
+334 AKNHPEVQQDPA
-346 FQKIVATSNG
+346 FQQIVATSSG
-356 LAKATNALNG
+356 LAKATNTLNAS
-366 GQQQLTQGAKKLADG
+366 QQQLTQGARKLTDG

-393 VKLNEA
+393 AKLNEA
-399 TAGTKKIADGASN
+399 TSGTKKVADGAAN

-421 NGFTSLQEGVN
+421 NGFTSLQQGVN
-432 HLASGGTELNH
+432 HLASGGTELNN
-443 GADQLTNGLVKLDDG
+443 GAGKLTDGLVKLDDG

-467 EGAEKIADVRNDDDA
+467 EGAEKIANVRNDDA
-482 RNTMFS
+482 RNAMFS

-547 LGLVYVIGL
+547 LGLVYLIGL
-556 IQALLVD
+556 IQAFLVD
-563 VVVLGVMKLEV
+563 TVVLGFMKLEV
-574 ASVSLF
+574 ASVPLF
-580 VLSSIVISF
+580 VLSSIIISF

-598 VTVFGLVGK
+598 VTVFGIVGK

-656 GDWSQLQTQI
+656 GDWSQLRMQI

-688 RETNAEQVS
+688 KETNAEQVS

>member
-1 MYYTVWKVTCIVN
+1 
-14 LLNHSNGVKLGE
+14 
-26 GVCFMKGIQLIFK
+26 MKGIQLIFK
-39 DWKAMWH
+39 DWKAMWN

-63 YSGFFLAGYWDPYG
+63 YAGFFLAGYWDPYG

-92 AAMDEKTIHA
+92 AVMDEKAIHA

-122 AKNADEGLKEDKYYM
+122 EKNADEGLKEDKYYM

-205 QDLAQGLG
+205 QDLARGLN
-213 DASNGAE
+213 DASNGAG
-220 KLHEGTV
+220 KLHEGTT
-227 DARNG
+227 DAKNG
-232 ANELAGGIHR
+232 INELSGGINR
-242 LSDGTSKVKEGSD
+242 LSDGANQLKEGSD
-255 KLASSQ
+255 KLAGSQ
-261 SALTGGANELSKG
+261 GALTGGANELSQG
-274 ATSLHSGMELLAQ
+274 ATSLHNGMELLTE
-287 GEKTLQSGV
+287 GEKGIQEGV
-296 SELSAGTNEWVNG
+296 SNLSAGTNEWISGN
-309 SEKLAEG
+309 EKLAEG
-316 QVKADNAANSVKQ
+316 QAKADEAANAVKK

-334 VKSHPEVQQDPA
+334 AKNHPEVQQDSA
-346 FQKIVATSNG
+346 FQQIVATSSG
-356 LAKATNALNG
+356 LAKATNTLNAS
-366 GQQQLTQGAKKLADG
+366 QQQLTQGARKLADG

-393 VKLNEA
+393 AKLNEA
-399 TAGTKKIADGASN
+399 TSGTKKVSDGAAN

-432 HLASGGTELNH
+432 HLASGGTELNN
-443 GADQLTNGLVKLDDG
+443 GAGKLTDGLIKLDDG

-467 EGAEKIADVRNDDDA
+467 EGAEKIANVRNDDV
-482 RNTMFS
+482 RNAMFS

-547 LGLVYVIGL
+547 LGLVYLIGL
-556 IQALLVD
+556 IQAFLVD
-563 VVVLGVMKLEV
+563 TVVLGFMKLEV
-574 ASVSLF
+574 ASVPLF
-580 VLSSIVISF
+580 VLSSIIISF

-598 VTVFGLVGK
+598 VTVFGIVGK

-656 GDWSQLQTQI
+656 GDWSQLRMQI

-688 RETNAEQVS
+688 KETNAEQVS

>member
-1 MYYTVWKVTCIVN
+1 
-14 LLNHSNGVKLGE
+14 
-26 GVCFMKGIQLIFK
+26 MKGIQLIFK
-39 DWKAMWH
+39 DWKAMWN

-63 YSGFFLAGYWDPYG
+63 YAGFFLAGYWDPYG

-92 AAMDEKTIHA
+92 AVMDEKAIHA

-122 AKNADEGLKEDKYYM
+122 EKNADEGLKEDKYYM

-205 QDLAQGLG
+205 QDLAQGLN
-213 DASNGAE
+213 DASNGAG
-220 KLHEGTV
+220 KLHEGTT
-227 DARNG
+227 DAKNG
-232 ANELAGGIHR
+232 INELSSGINR
-242 LSDGTSKVKEGSD
+242 LSDGANQLKEGSD
-255 KLASSQ
+255 KLTASQ
-261 SALTGGANELSKG
+261 GALTGGANELSQG
-274 ATSLHSGMELLAQ
+274 ATSLHNGMELLTE
-287 GEKTLQSGV
+287 GEKGLQEGV
-296 SELSAGTNEWVNG
+296 SNLSAGTNEWISGN
-309 SEKLAEG
+309 EKLAEG
-316 QVKADNAANSVKQ
+316 QAKADEAANAVKK

-334 VKSHPEVQQDPA
+334 AKNHPEVQQDPA
-346 FQKIVATSNG
+346 FQQIVATSSG
-356 LAKATNALNG
+356 LAKATNTLNAS
-366 GQQQLTQGAKKLADG
+366 QQQLTQGARKLVDG

-399 TAGTKKIADGASN
+399 TSGTKKVADGAAN

-432 HLASGGTELNH
+432 HLASGGTELNN
-443 GADQLTNGLVKLDDG
+443 GAGKLTDGLIKLDDG

-467 EGAEKIADVRNDDDA
+467 EGAEKIADVRNDDA
-482 RNTMFS
+482 RNAMFS

-547 LGLVYVIGL
+547 LGLVYLIGL
-556 IQALLVD
+556 IQAFLVD
-563 VVVLGVMKLEV
+563 AVVLGFMKLEV
-574 ASVSLF
+574 ASVPLF
-580 VLSSIVISF
+580 VLSSIIISF

-598 VTVFGLVGK
+598 VTVFGIVGK

-656 GDWSQLQTQI
+656 GDWSQLRMQI

-688 RETNAEQVS
+688 KETNAEQVS

>member
-1 MYYTVWKVTCIVN
+1 
-14 LLNHSNGVKLGE
+14 
-26 GVCFMKGIQLIFK
+26 MKGIQLIFK
-39 DWKAMWH
+39 DWKAMWN

-63 YSGFFLAGYWDPYG
+63 YAGFFLAGYWDPYG

-92 AAMDEKTIHA
+92 AVMDEKAIHA

-122 AKNADEGLKEDKYYM
+122 EKNADEGLKEDKYYM

-205 QDLAQGLG
+205 QDLAQGLN
-213 DASNGAE
+213 DASNGAG
-220 KLHEGTV
+220 KLHEGTT
-227 DARNG
+227 DAKNG
-232 ANELAGGIHR
+232 INELSSGINR
-242 LSDGTSKVKEGSD
+242 LSDGANQLKEGSD
-255 KLASSQ
+255 KLAASQ
-261 SALTGGANELSKG
+261 GALTGGANELSQG
-274 ATSLHSGMELLAQ
+274 ATSLHNGMELLTE
-287 GEKTLQSGV
+287 GEKGLQEGV
-296 SELSAGTNEWVNG
+296 SNLSAGTNEWISGN
-309 SEKLAEG
+309 EKLAEG
-316 QVKADNAANSVKQ
+316 QAKADEAANAVKK

-334 VKSHPEVQQDPA
+334 AKNHPEVQQDPA
-346 FQKIVATSNG
+346 FQQIVATSSG
-356 LAKATNALNG
+356 LAKATNTLNAS
-366 GQQQLTQGAKKLADG
+366 QQQLTQGARKLTDG

-399 TAGTKKIADGASN
+399 TSGTKKVADGAAN

-432 HLASGGTELNH
+432 HLASGGTELNN
-443 GADQLTNGLVKLDDG
+443 GAGKLTDGLVKLDDG

-467 EGAEKIADVRNDDDA
+467 EGAEKIANVRNDDA
-482 RNTMFS
+482 RNAMFS

-547 LGLVYVIGL
+547 LGLVYLIGL
-556 IQALLVD
+556 IQAFLVD
-563 VVVLGVMKLEV
+563 TVVLGFMKLEV
-574 ASVSLF
+574 ASVPLF
-580 VLSSIVISF
+580 VLSSIIISF

-598 VTVFGLVGK
+598 VTVFGIVGK

-656 GDWSQLQTQI
+656 GDWSQLRMQI

-688 RETNAEQVS
+688 KETNAEQVS

>member
-1 MYYTVWKVTCIVN
+1 
-14 LLNHSNGVKLGE
+14 
-26 GVCFMKGIQLIFK
+26 MKGIQLIFK
-39 DWKAMWH
+39 DWKAMWN

-63 YSGFFLAGYWDPYG
+63 YAGFFLAGYWDPYG

-92 AAMDEKTIHA
+92 AVMDEKAIHA

-122 AKNADEGLKEDKYYM
+122 EKNADEGLKEDKYYM

-205 QDLAQGLG
+205 QDLAQGLN
-213 DASNGAE
+213 DASNGAG
-220 KLHEGTV
+220 KLHEGTT
-227 DARNG
+227 DAKNG
-232 ANELAGGIHR
+232 VNELSGGINR
-242 LSDGTSKVKEGSD
+242 LSDGANQLKEGSD
-255 KLASSQ
+255 KLAASQ
-261 SALTGGANELSKG
+261 GALTGGANELSQG
-274 ATSLHSGMELLAQ
+274 ATSLHNGMELLTE
-287 GEKTLQSGV
+287 GEKGLQEGV
-296 SELSAGTNEWVNG
+296 SNLSAGTNEWISGN
-309 SEKLAEG
+309 EKLAEG
-316 QVKADNAANSVKQ
+316 QAKADEVANAVKK

-334 VKSHPEVQQDPA
+334 AKNHPEVQQDPA
-346 FQKIVATSNG
+346 FQQIVATSSG
-356 LAKATNALNG
+356 LAKATNTLNAS
-366 GQQQLTQGAKKLADG
+366 QQQLTQGAKKLADG

-393 VKLNEA
+393 AKLNEA
-399 TAGTKKIADGASN
+399 TSGTKKVADGAAN

-432 HLASGGTELNH
+432 HLASGGTELNN
-443 GADQLTNGLVKLDDG
+443 GAGKLTDGLVKLDDG

-467 EGAEKIADVRNDDDA
+467 EGAEKIANVRNDDA
-482 RNTMFS
+482 RNAMFS

-547 LGLVYVIGL
+547 LGLVYLIGL
-556 IQALLVD
+556 IQAFLVD
-563 VVVLGVMKLEV
+563 TVVLGIMKLEV
-574 ASVSLF
+574 ASVPLF
-580 VLSSIVISF
+580 VLSSIIISF

-598 VTVFGLVGK
+598 VTVFGIVGK

-656 GDWSQLQTQI
+656 GDWSQLRMQI

-688 RETNAEQVS
+688 KETNKEQVS

>member
-1 MYYTVWKVTCIVN
+1 M
-14 LLNHSNGVKLGE
+14 
-26 GVCFMKGIQLIFK
+26 
-39 DWKAMWH
+39 
-46 HKHGRIALIF
+46 
-56 LLIVPLI
+56 
-63 YSGFFLAGYWDPYG
+63 
-77 RLDKLPV
+77 
-84 AVVNLDKG
+84 
-92 AAMDEKTIHA
+92 
-102 GDDFVKNLKEN
+102 
-113 KELAFHFVS
+113 
-122 AKNADEGLKEDKYYM
+122 
-137 VVTIPEDFSKKVSTL
+137 
-152 MDEKPEPAQLQ
+152 
-163 YKVNPGKNFVAAQ
+163 
-176 IGTTAV
+176 
-182 ENMKTKISNSI
+182 
-193 TKSYTEGVFSKF
+193 
-205 QDLAQGLG
+205 
-213 DASNGAE
+213 
-220 KLHEGTV
+220 
-227 DARNG
+227 
-232 ANELAGGIHR
+232 
-242 LSDGTSKVKEGSD
+242 
-255 KLASSQ
+255 
-261 SALTGGANELSKG
+261 
-274 ATSLHSGMELLAQ
+274 
-287 GEKTLQSGV
+287 
-296 SELSAGTNEWVNG
+296 
-309 SEKLAEG
+309 
-316 QVKADNAANSVKQ
+316 
-329 QLEEY
+329 
-334 VKSHPEVQQDPA
+334 
-346 FQKIVATSNG
+346 
-356 LAKATNALNG
+356 
-366 GQQQLTQGAKKLADG
+366 TQGAKKIADG

-432 HLASGGTELNH
+432 QLASGGTELNN
-443 GADQLTNGLVKLDDG
+443 GAGKLTNGLVKLDDG

-467 EGAEKIADVRNDDDA
+467 EGAEKIADVRNDDA

-547 LGLVYVIGL
+547 LGLVYLIGL

-574 ASVSLF
+574 ASVPLF

-607 FAAVTLLVLQLATS
+607 FLAVTLLVLQLATS

-656 GDWSQLQTQI
+656 GDWSQLQMQI

-688 RETNAEQVS
+688 RETNVEQVS

>member
-1 MYYTVWKVTCIVN
+1 
-14 LLNHSNGVKLGE
+14 
-26 GVCFMKGIQLIFK
+26 MKGIQLIFK
-39 DWKAMWH
+39 DWKAMWN

-63 YSGFFLAGYWDPYG
+63 YAGFFLAGYWDPYG

-92 AAMDEKTIHA
+92 TVMDEKAIHA

-122 AKNADEGLKEDKYYM
+122 EKNADEGLKEDKYYM

-205 QDLAQGLG
+205 QDLAQGLN
-213 DASNGAE
+213 DASNGAG
-220 KLHEGTV
+220 KLHEGTT
-227 DARNG
+227 DAKNG
-232 ANELAGGIHR
+232 INELSSGINR
-242 LSDGTSKVKEGSD
+242 LSDGANQLKEGSD
-255 KLASSQ
+255 KLAASQ
-261 SALTGGANELSKG
+261 GALTGGANELSQG
-274 ATSLHSGMELLAQ
+274 ATSLHNGMELLTE
-287 GEKTLQSGV
+287 GEKGLQEGV
-296 SELSAGTNEWVNG
+296 SNLSAGTNEWISGN
-309 SEKLAEG
+309 EKLAEG
-316 QVKADNAANSVKQ
+316 QAKADEAVNAVKK

-334 VKSHPEVQQDPA
+334 AKNHPEVQQDPA
-346 FQKIVATSNG
+346 FQQIVATSSG
-356 LAKATNALNG
+356 LAKATNTLNAS
-366 GQQQLTQGAKKLADG
+366 QQQLTQGARKLTDG

-393 VKLNEA
+393 AKLSEA
-399 TAGTKKIADGASN
+399 TSGTKKVADGAAN
-412 LADGFTKWG
+412 LADGLTKWG
-421 NGFTSLQEGVN
+421 NGFTSLQQGVN
-432 HLASGGTELNH
+432 HLASGGTELNN
-443 GADQLTNGLVKLDDG
+443 GAGKLTDGLVKLDDG

-467 EGAEKIADVRNDDDA
+467 EGAEKIANVRNDDA
-482 RNTMFS
+482 RNAMFS

-547 LGLVYVIGL
+547 LGLVYLIGL
-556 IQALLVD
+556 IQAFLVD
-563 VVVLGVMKLEV
+563 TVVLGFMKLEV
-574 ASVSLF
+574 ASVPLF
-580 VLSSIVISF
+580 VLSSIIISF

-598 VTVFGLVGK
+598 VTVFGIVGK

-656 GDWSQLQTQI
+656 GDWSQLRMQI

-688 RETNAEQVS
+688 KETNAEQVS

>member
-1 MYYTVWKVTCIVN
+1 
-14 LLNHSNGVKLGE
+14 
-26 GVCFMKGIQLIFK
+26 MKGIQLIFK
-39 DWKAMWH
+39 DWKAMWN

-63 YSGFFLAGYWDPYG
+63 YAGFFLAGYWDPYG

-92 AAMDEKTIHA
+92 AVMDEKAIHA

-122 AKNADEGLKEDKYYM
+122 EKNADEGLKEDKYYM

-205 QDLAQGLG
+205 QDLAQGLN
-213 DASNGAE
+213 DASNGAG
-220 KLHEGTV
+220 KLHEGTTG
-227 DARNG
+227 AKNG
-232 ANELAGGIHR
+232 INELSSGINR
-242 LSDGTSKVKEGSD
+242 LSDGANQLKEGSD
-255 KLASSQ
+255 KLAASQ
-261 SALTGGANELSKG
+261 GALTGGANELSQG
-274 ATSLHSGMELLAQ
+274 ATSLHNGMELLTE
-287 GEKTLQSGV
+287 GEKGLQEGV
-296 SELSAGTNEWVNG
+296 SNLSAGTNEWISGN
-309 SEKLAEG
+309 EKLAEG
-316 QVKADNAANSVKQ
+316 QAKADEVANAVKK

-334 VKSHPEVQQDPA
+334 AKNHPEVQQDPA
-346 FQKIVATSNG
+346 FQQIVATSSG
-356 LAKATNALNG
+356 LAKATNTLNAS
-366 GQQQLTQGAKKLADG
+366 QQQLTQGARKLADG

-393 VKLNEA
+393 AKLNEA
-399 TAGTKKIADGASN
+399 TSGTKKVADGAAN

-421 NGFTSLQEGVN
+421 NGFTSLQQGVN
-432 HLASGGTELNH
+432 HLASGGTELNN
-443 GADQLTNGLVKLDDG
+443 GAGKLTDGLIKLDDG

-467 EGAEKIADVRNDDDA
+467 EGAEKIADVRNDDA
-482 RNTMFS
+482 RNAMFS

-547 LGLVYVIGL
+547 LGLVYLIGL
-556 IQALLVD
+556 IQAFLVD
-563 VVVLGVMKLEV
+563 TVVLGFMKLEV
-574 ASVSLF
+574 ASVPLF
-580 VLSSIVISF
+580 VLSSIIISF

-598 VTVFGLVGK
+598 VTVFGIVGK

-656 GDWSQLQTQI
+656 GDWSQLRMQI

-688 RETNAEQVS
+688 KETNAEQVS

>member
-1 MYYTVWKVTCIVN
+1 
-14 LLNHSNGVKLGE
+14 
-26 GVCFMKGIQLIFK
+26 MKGIQLIFK
-39 DWKAMWH
+39 DWKAMWN

-63 YSGFFLAGYWDPYG
+63 YAGFFLAGYWDPYG

-92 AAMDEKTIHA
+92 AVMDEKAIHA

-122 AKNADEGLKEDKYYM
+122 EKNADEGLKEDKYYM

-205 QDLAQGLG
+205 QDLAQGLN
-213 DASNGAE
+213 DASNGAG
-220 KLHEGTV
+220 KLHEGTT
-227 DARNG
+227 DAKNG
-232 ANELAGGIHR
+232 VNELSGGINR
-242 LSDGTSKVKEGSD
+242 LSDGANQLKEGSD
-255 KLASSQ
+255 KLAASQ
-261 SALTGGANELSKG
+261 GALTGGANELSQG
-274 ATSLHSGMELLAQ
+274 ATSLHNGMELLTE
-287 GEKTLQSGV
+287 GEKGLQEGV
-296 SELSAGTNEWVNG
+296 SNLSAGTNEWISGN
-309 SEKLAEG
+309 EKLAEG
-316 QVKADNAANSVKQ
+316 QAKADEAANAVQK

-334 VKSHPEVQQDPA
+334 AKNHPEVQQDPA
-346 FQKIVATSNG
+346 FQQIVATSSG
-356 LAKATNALNG
+356 LAKATNTLNAS
-366 GQQQLTQGAKKLADG
+366 QQQLTQGARKLADG

-399 TAGTKKIADGASN
+399 TSGTKKVADGAAN

-421 NGFTSLQEGVN
+421 NGFKSLQEGVN
-432 HLASGGTELNH
+432 HLASGGTELNN
-443 GADQLTNGLVKLDDG
+443 GAGKLTDGLIKLDDG

-467 EGAEKIADVRNDDDA
+467 EGAEKIADVRNDDA
-482 RNTMFS
+482 RNAMFS

-547 LGLVYVIGL
+547 LGLVYLIGL
-556 IQALLVD
+556 IQAFLVD
-563 VVVLGVMKLEV
+563 AVVLGIMKLEV
-574 ASVSLF
+574 ASVPLF
-580 VLSSIVISF
+580 VLSSIIISF

-598 VTVFGLVGK
+598 VTVFGIVGK

-656 GDWSQLQTQI
+656 GDWSQLRMQI

-678 IAWITSHIQH
+678 ISWITSHIQH
-688 RETNAEQVS
+688 KETNAEQVS

>member
-1 MYYTVWKVTCIVN
+1 
-14 LLNHSNGVKLGE
+14 
-26 GVCFMKGIQLIFK
+26 MKGIQLIFK
-39 DWKAMWH
+39 DWKAMWN

-63 YSGFFLAGYWDPYG
+63 YAGFFLAGYWDPYG

-92 AAMDEKTIHA
+92 AVMDEKAIHA

-122 AKNADEGLKEDKYYM
+122 EKNADEGLKEDKYYM

-205 QDLAQGLG
+205 QDLAQGLN
-213 DASNGAE
+213 DASNGAG
-220 KLHEGTV
+220 KLHEGTT
-227 DARNG
+227 DAKNG
-232 ANELAGGIHR
+232 INELSSGINR
-242 LSDGTSKVKEGSD
+242 LSDGTNQLKEGSD
-255 KLASSQ
+255 KLAASQ
-261 SALTGGANELSKG
+261 GALTGGANELSQG
-274 ATSLHSGMELLAQ
+274 ATSLHNGMELLTE
-287 GEKTLQSGV
+287 GEKGLQEGV
-296 SELSAGTNEWVNG
+296 SNLSAGTNEWISGN
-309 SEKLAEG
+309 EKLAEG
-316 QVKADNAANSVKQ
+316 QAKADEAANAVKK

-334 VKSHPEVQQDPA
+334 AKNHPEVQQDPA
-346 FQKIVATSNG
+346 FQQIVATSSG
-356 LAKATNALNG
+356 LAKATNTLNAS
-366 GQQQLTQGAKKLADG
+366 QQQLTQGARKLTDG
-381 QHKIEEGMNTFG
+381 QHKIEESMNTFG
-393 VKLNEA
+393 AKLNEA
-399 TAGTKKIADGASN
+399 TSGTKKVADGAAN

-421 NGFTSLQEGVN
+421 NGFTSLQQGVN
-432 HLASGGTELNH
+432 HLASGGTELNN
-443 GADQLTNGLVKLDDG
+443 GAGKLTDGLVKLDDG

-467 EGAEKIADVRNDDDA
+467 EGAEKMANVRNDDA
-482 RNTMFS
+482 RNAMFS

-547 LGLVYVIGL
+547 LGLVYLIGL
-556 IQALLVD
+556 IQAFLVD
-563 VVVLGVMKLEV
+563 TVVLGFMKLEV
-574 ASVSLF
+574 ASVPLF
-580 VLSSIVISF
+580 VLSSIIISF

-598 VTVFGLVGK
+598 VTVFGIVGK

-656 GDWSQLQTQI
+656 GDWSQLRMQI

-688 RETNAEQVS
+688 KETNAEQVS